1 MISLRGG
8 EARALTDLPKGA
20 GAAAWSP
27 DGKTIAFT
35 STTTDKD
42 LAKKDAKPEPGKEEE
57 RESDVRVVTRAVYRF
72 NGPGYL
78 DPTRPSHVWAVDV
91 AGEGIPKPR
100 RVTSG
105 AFAEDN
111 VSWSP
116 DGQRLYYT
124 SNPVKEPYYLE
135 QDANVYSVPAAGGEV
150 VKAADIDGAIGD
162 YSLSP
167 DGRRIALVG
176 SLNGKPTRS
185 YDQPDL
191 FVADV
196 GPTAVATNLTAA
208 YDYDV
213 DGGATGDQRAP
224 RGAAPSSPVW
234 SSGRA
239 RGEDGGEGTGGPEAD
254 RPRHEARWSR
264 SRAATRR

>member
-1 MISLRGG
+1 MV
-8 EARALTDLPKGA
+8 AR
-20 GAAAWSP
+20 
-27 DGKTIAFT
+27 
-35 STTTDKD
+35 
-42 LAKKDAKPEPGKEEE
+42 
-57 RESDVRVVTRAVYRF
+57 
-72 NGPGYL
+72 
-78 DPTRPSHVWAVDV
+78 RP
-91 AGEGIPKPR
+91 
-100 RVTSG
+100 
-105 AFAEDN
+105 
-111 VSWSP
+111 
-116 DGQRLYYT
+116 RLYFT

-224 RGAAPSSPVW
+224 RGAAALVAGVELRTAPR
-234 SSGRA
+234 GR
-239 RGEDGGEGTGGPEAD
+239 RLRRRDGWA
-254 RPRHEARWSR
+254 
-264 SRAATRR
+264 